1 MIISQLVQ
9 RTCGIDVHLKVMVA
23 TINVVGIQRETR
35 SFKTFTSSLNEL
47 EEWLLS
53 NDVTHVVMKRT
64 GVYWKPVYKVLGD
77 LIPNA
82 GIVNAHHIK
91 NVPGHKTDKMDS
103 EWICKSFLQV
113 FSNQAIFLSRNS
125 VSFVT

>member
-1 MIISQLVQ
+1 M
-9 RTCGIDVHLKVMVA
+9 
-23 TINVVGIQRETR
+23 
-35 SFKTFTSSLNEL
+35 
-47 EEWLLS
+47 S
-53 NDVTHVVMKRT
+53 NDVTHVAMKRT
-64 GVYWKPVYKVLGD
+64 GVYWKPVYKVLED

-91 NVPGHKTDKMDS
+91 NVLGHKTDKMDS

>member
-1 MIISQLVQ
+1 
-9 RTCGIDVHLKVMVA
+9 MVA

-53 NDVTHVVMKRT
+53 NDVMHVAMKRT
-64 GVYWKPVYKVLGD
+64 GVYWKPVYKVLED

-82 GIVNAHHIK
+82 GIVQC
-91 NVPGHKTDKMDS
+91 PSHKECSGSQDRQDG
-103 EWICKSFLQV
+103 
-113 FSNQAIFLSRNS
+113 
-125 VSFVT
+125 